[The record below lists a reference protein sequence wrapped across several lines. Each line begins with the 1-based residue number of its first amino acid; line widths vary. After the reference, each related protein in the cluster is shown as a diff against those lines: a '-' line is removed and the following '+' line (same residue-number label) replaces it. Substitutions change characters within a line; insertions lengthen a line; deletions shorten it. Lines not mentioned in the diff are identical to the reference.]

1 MEAVKLDQN
10 AKKGWIIVHKCK
22 KCKKTINNKAAEDD
36 DLDQLIQLSQI

>member
-10 AKKGWIIVHKCK
+10 SKKGWIILHKCK
-22 KCKKTINNKAAEDD
+22 KCKKIIKNKAAEDD